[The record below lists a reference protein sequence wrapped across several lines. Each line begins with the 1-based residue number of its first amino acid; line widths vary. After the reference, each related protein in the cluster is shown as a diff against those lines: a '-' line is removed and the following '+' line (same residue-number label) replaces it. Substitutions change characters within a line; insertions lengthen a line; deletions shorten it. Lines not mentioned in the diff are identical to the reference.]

1 MLYTLPTK
9 LKYTLVIART
19 PIKSEDEAIPSER
32 EIASPRF
39 TRGRNDVRIY
49 MKKLLIIS
57 ILFSILYSLFT
68 VVPVF
73 ADVVCTPVYGGGQTC
88 VSAGA
93 LLIDKKVLNPATNQ
107 FVDNLGVN
115 DPHFKPLNPVFF
127 RIALTNTGN
136 TAVNNITVK
145 DIIPQF
151 VDFAAGAGNFD
162 QNTKTLSFQLGSLA
176 PSETRTF
183 DLNGRTVSNDQ
194 LPSNLVCTVNQAI
207 ATSGNLSNQDNAQLC
222 IEKVLPTPTPQPGQP
237 AQPQQ
242 PVTKGGLP
250 VLPPVQPKITPP
262 TGPEA
267 ILTLLFATSG
277 VSGIFLRKFS
287 LKKN

>member
-1 MLYTLPTK
+1 
-9 LKYTLVIART
+9 
-19 PIKSEDEAIPSER
+19 
-32 EIASPRF
+32 
-39 TRGRNDVRIY
+39 
-49 MKKLLIIS
+49 MKKLLILLF
-57 ILFSILYSLFT
+57 LFSVFSLPFSEH
-68 VVPVF
+68 VD

-115 DPHFKPLNPVFF
+115 DPHFQPSNPVFF

-162 QNTKTLSFQLGSLA
+162 QNTKTLSFQLGNLA

-183 DLNGRTVSNDQ
+183 DLSGRTVPNDQ
-194 LPSNLVCTVNQAI
+194 LPSSLVCTVNQAI
-207 ATSGNLSNQDNAQLC
+207 ATSSNLFNQDNAQFC
-222 IEKVLPTPTPQPGQP
+222 IEKLAPTPTPQPGQP
-237 AQPQQ
+237 VQPGQPLQPQA
-242 PVTKGGLP
+242 PISKGGLP

-277 VSGIFLRKFS
+277 ISGLFLRKIS
-287 LKKN
+287 LKNV